1 MAMEK
6 AKKFSVMQV
15 RSGCRCEKS
24 VVQSLKALGLGRIRK
39 KVSLDDNG
47 CTRGLV
53 KKVSHLV
60 TVEESHD

>member
-1 MAMEK
+1 
-6 AKKFSVMQV
+6 MQV